1 MREELSNSLKL
12 AMKAR
17 DAQRISTIRLINAT
31 IKDRDIAVRSEDNV
45 KGVSDEEI
53 LSILAKMIKQ
63 RQESAK
69 QYEEAGRIELA
80 EQELTE
86 ISIIEDFLPKQM
98 TRSEMIETVDKTI
111 HIISKLAKHNTICKV
126 RVIAIIQTTLQKT
139 ITIQSIHIIFVIIAT
154 SKDIVSP
161 GPTENVSSACSDLA
175 KQYD

>member
-17 DAQRISTIRLINAT
+17 DAQRISTIRLINAA

-86 ISIIEDFLPKQM
+86 IGIIEDFLPKQM
-98 TRSEMIETVDKTI
+98 TQSEMIDVVDKTI
-111 HIISKLAKHNTICKV
+111 EEMKAVSIRDMGKVMGILKEKHAGKMDFSQAGARAKEILS
-126 RVIAIIQTTLQKT
+126 R
-139 ITIQSIHIIFVIIAT
+139 S
-154 SKDIVSP
+154 
-161 GPTENVSSACSDLA
+161 
-175 KQYD
+175 